1 MQFTQRQ
8 RYSKNVTYQATGNT
22 NKETIPVRKLISIVS
37 EIKSPEIIRNIIRET
52 LLGNTILV
60 LTASGSFYINS
71 NNWPYLIYII
81 ANPILINIF
90 LTVFAWLT
98 LIIHHYFQEL
108 VKHKYTLSFMMFF
121 IWFPV

>member
-1 MQFTQRQ
+1 M
-8 RYSKNVTYQATGNT
+8 
-22 NKETIPVRKLISIVS
+22 RKLISIVS